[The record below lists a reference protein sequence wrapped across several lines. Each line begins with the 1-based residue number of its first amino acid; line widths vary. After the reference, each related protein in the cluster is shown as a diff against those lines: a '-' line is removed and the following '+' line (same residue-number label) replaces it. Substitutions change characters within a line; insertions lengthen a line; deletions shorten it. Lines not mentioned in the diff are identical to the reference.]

1 MSSIQQQIIADLH
14 VKPVIDPD
22 EEVRMR
28 VEFIKEYVKAT
39 STRGLVLGISGGQ
52 DSTLAG
58 RLAQL
63 AMEQL
68 RKESGKEFRFIAL
81 RLPYGMQK
89 DEADAQQA
97 MRFIQPD
104 ETFTFNIQS
113 AVDGSVQAYQDAT
126 GQSLPD
132 FVKGNVKAR
141 ERMIAQYQIA
151 GARNLLVVGTD
162 HAAEAVTGFFTKYG
176 DGGCDL
182 VPLYGLNKRQGKQL
196 LKHLG
201 ATSSL
206 YMKAPTADLLD
217 EQPGRSDEEELGI
230 TYEQIDD
237 YLEGK
242 EVEADVVAR
251 IQQKYLSSRH
261 KRTTPTS
268 PFDHWWKTK

>member
-1 MSSIQQQIIADLH
+1 
-14 VKPVIDPD
+14 
-22 EEVRMR
+22 MR
-28 VEFIKEYVKAT
+28 VKFIKEYVKAT
-39 STRGLVLGISGGQ
+39 ATEGLVLGISGGQ

-58 RLAQL
+58 RLAQM
-63 AMEQL
+63 AIDEL
-68 RKESGKEFRFIAL
+68 RKERKKKFRFVAM
-81 RLPYGMQK
+81 RLPYGVQN

-97 MRFIQPD
+97 LRFIQPD
-104 ETFTFNIQS
+104 ETLTFNIQD
-113 AVDGSVQAYQDAT
+113 AVDGSVRAFHDAT
-126 GQSLPD
+126 GQALPD
-132 FVKGNVKAR
+132 YVKGNVKAR

-151 GARNLLVVGTD
+151 GVRNLLVVGTD

-201 ATSSL
+201 APSSL
-206 YMKAPTADLLD
+206 YMKIPTADLLD
-217 EQPGRSDEEELGI
+217 ERPGRADEEELGI

-242 EVEADVVAR
+242 EVKVDVAER

-261 KRTTPTS
+261 KRTTPAS
-268 PFDHWWKTK
+268 PFDDWWKFK

>member
-1 MSSIQQQIIADLH
+1 MSSIQRQIIAELH
-14 VKPVIDPD
+14 VKPAIDPD
-22 EEVRMR
+22 REVRMR
-28 VEFIKEYVKAT
+28 LEFIKEYVKAT
-39 STRGLVLGISGGQ
+39 ATKGLVLGISGGQ

-58 RLAQL
+58 KLAQM
-63 AMEQL
+63 AMEEL
-68 RKESGKEFRFIAL
+68 RKESGERFRFVAM
-81 RLPYGMQK
+81 RLPYGVQK
-89 DEADAQQA
+89 DEDDAQQA
-97 MRFIQPD
+97 LRFIQPD
-104 ETFTFNIQS
+104 ETLTFHIQD
-113 AVDGSVQAYQDAT
+113 AVDGSVRAFRDAT
-126 GQSLPD
+126 GQTLPD

-151 GARNLLVVGTD
+151 GVRNLLVVGTD

-201 ATSSL
+201 APSSL
-206 YMKAPTADLLD
+206 YMKIPTADLLD
-217 EQPGRSDEEELGI
+217 DRPGRADEEELGI

-242 EVEADVVAR
+242 EVGAEVAAR
-251 IQQKYLSSRH
+251 IRQKYLSSRH

-268 PFDHWWKTK
+268 PFDNWWKTK